1 MVNLT
6 LAKKSSKS
14 QAYGLSQMTNPPTPD
29 EFLQIRRCWGWSE
42 NGGKLAFGEHYE
54 QVKNRKVT
62 RQFLHHIILSCC
74 RWIAFKGNPKIISKL
89 FSLNQ

>member
-1 MVNLT
+1 MRFLASSSKHLVATKCSVVCLVMVNLT

-54 QVKNRKVT
+54 QVK
-62 RQFLHHIILSCC
+62 
-74 RWIAFKGNPKIISKL
+74 IAK
-89 FSLNQ
+89 